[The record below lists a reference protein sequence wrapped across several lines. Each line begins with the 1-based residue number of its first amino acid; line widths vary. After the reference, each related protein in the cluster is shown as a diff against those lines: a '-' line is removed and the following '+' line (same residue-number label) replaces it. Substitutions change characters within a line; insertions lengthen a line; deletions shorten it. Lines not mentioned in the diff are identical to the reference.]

1 MRRVRALTFLT
12 ALAVIAIPARPEV
25 SLPTA
30 VQVLGN
36 VTNAARP
43 IGQALVIALN
53 LNSFDAIQT
62 YSLADGSFILPPLKA
77 GVYKIIA
84 IKQGFAPA
92 TATIVGTRADHRV
105 NLRLQ
110 SEAKAKG
117 RSAGQEIWEIRG
129 SLPPDILREVD
140 LVLAADE
147 PAQQQQFAAYEMP
160 RLRGEMF
167 SMTGVANHETAPA
180 FAQTAVGVQSRLGDN
195 WQIGLRGDLQ
205 RFTNAGETMRD
216 TLAETSVMEM
226 ELRSSP
232 RDSYRVASTRSIW
245 QIRDGEES
253 SGAVQ
258 AGLRS
263 HNFEWNHGDAS
274 VKVRYFEHDNLFR
287 TSQDG
292 ADVIEIGGD
301 TTVLQT
307 RRSDVG
313 VSLRVRQESL
323 RAGDTTPMR
332 TADLSANGRVE
343 VVPSFVL
350 HYGMASRLGI
360 DHSEVAPSTG
370 LEWRFA
376 KDTSIV
382 ASAAYKVHDEMTTAT
397 MPSLV
402 VWADDYQLLPRYS
415 YSVGVVST
423 RNEQNQLS
431 AIVTISAADA
441 PMRVVFNDGVHQ
453 FWDGLLVDAGDI
465 RRDIRLAYRRDIGS
479 VFAIDLAT
487 TAGTATPTGLSE
499 ALQKVYITGDLQT
512 IFTPTGTTLAVSYR
526 EIQQPQPRGVGDY
539 SSERVNVRMAQSLY
553 LPIDVKLLL
562 GLELARVQNSPFM
575 LDAMLD
581 DSSRKY
587 LGGLALNF

>member
-1 MRRVRALTFLT
+1 MSRVRALTFLT
-12 ALAVIAIPARPEV
+12 ALAVIAAPARPEV

-43 IGQALVIALN
+43 ISKALVIALN

-62 YSLADGSFILPPLKA
+62 YSLADGSFVLPPLTA

-84 IKQGFAPA
+84 IKQGFVPA
-92 TATIVGTRADHRV
+92 TATIVGTKADHRV
-105 NLRLQ
+105 TLRLQ

-117 RSAGQEIWEIRG
+117 RSAAQEIWEIRG

-140 LVLAADE
+140 LVLAENPPAAD
-147 PAQQQQFAAYEMP
+147 QFASYEMP

-167 SMTGVANHETAPA
+167 SMTAVANQEAAPA

-205 RFTNAGETMRD
+205 RFTDAGETVRD

-232 RDSYRVASTRSIW
+232 RDSYRVATTRSMW

-253 SGAVQ
+253 AGSVQ

-287 TSQDG
+287 SADDG

-332 TADLSANGRVE
+332 TADLSANGRLE
-343 VVPSFVL
+343 LVPSFVL

-360 DHSEVAPSTG
+360 DHSEVSPSTG
-370 LEWRFA
+370 LEWRFT
-376 KDTSIV
+376 KDTALV
-382 ASAAYKVHDEMTTAT
+382 ASAAYKVHDEITTAT
-397 MPSLV
+397 LPSLV
-402 VWADDYQLLPRYS
+402 VWTDDYQLLPRYS
-415 YSVGVVST
+415 YSVGIVST
-423 RNEQNQLS
+423 RNEQNRLS
-431 AIVTISAADA
+431 AIVTVSAADA
-441 PMRVVFNDGVHQ
+441 PMRVVFNEGAHQ

-465 RRDIRLAYRRDIGS
+465 RRDIRIAYRRDIGS
-479 VFAIDLAT
+479 IFAIDLAT
-487 TAGTATPTGLSE
+487 TAGTATSTGMSDT
-499 ALQKVYITGDLQT
+499 LQKVYITGDLQT

-526 EIQQPQPRGVGDY
+526 EIQQPQVQGAGDY
-539 SSERVNVRMAQSLY
+539 SSERVNLRMAQSLY

-562 GLELARVQNSPFM
+562 GVEMARVQNSPFL
-575 LDAMLD
+575 LDSLLE

>member
-1 MRRVRALTFLT
+1 MSRVRALTFLT
-12 ALAVIAIPARPEV
+12 ALAVIAAPARPEV

-43 IGQALVIALN
+43 ISKALVIALN

-62 YSLADGSFILPPLKA
+62 YSLADGSFVLPPLTA

-84 IKQGFAPA
+84 IKQGFVPA
-92 TATIVGTRADHRV
+92 TATIVGTKADHRV
-105 NLRLQ
+105 TLRLQ

-117 RSAGQEIWEIRG
+117 RSAAQEIWEIRG

-140 LVLAADE
+140 MVLAENPPAAD
-147 PAQQQQFAAYEMP
+147 QFASYEMP

-167 SMTGVANHETAPA
+167 SMTAVANQEAAPA

-205 RFTNAGETMRD
+205 RFTDAGETVRD

-232 RDSYRVASTRSIW
+232 RDSYRVATTRSMW

-253 SGAVQ
+253 AGSVQ

-287 TSQDG
+287 SADDG

-332 TADLSANGRVE
+332 TADLSANGRLE
-343 VVPSFVL
+343 LVPSFVL

-360 DHSEVAPSTG
+360 DHSEVSPSTG
-370 LEWRFA
+370 LEWRFT
-376 KDTSIV
+376 KDTALV
-382 ASAAYKVHDEMTTAT
+382 ASAAYKVHDEITTAT
-397 MPSLV
+397 LPSLV
-402 VWADDYQLLPRYS
+402 VWTDDYQLLPRYS
-415 YSVGVVST
+415 YSVGIVST
-423 RNEQNQLS
+423 RNEQNRLS
-431 AIVTISAADA
+431 AIVTVSAADA
-441 PMRVVFNDGVHQ
+441 PMRVVFNEGAHQ

-465 RRDIRLAYRRDIGS
+465 RRDIRIAYRRDIGS
-479 VFAIDLAT
+479 IFAIDLAT
-487 TAGTATPTGLSE
+487 TAGTATSTGMSDT
-499 ALQKVYITGDLQT
+499 LQKVYITGDLQT

-526 EIQQPQPRGVGDY
+526 EIQQPQVQGAGDY
-539 SSERVNVRMAQSLY
+539 SSERVNLRMAQSLY

-562 GLELARVQNSPFM
+562 GVEMARVQNSPFL
-575 LDAMLD
+575 LDSLLE

>member
-12 ALAVIAIPARPEV
+12 ALAVIAAPARPEV

-62 YSLADGSFILPPLKA
+62 YSLADGSFVLPPLKA

-84 IKQGFAPA
+84 IKHGFVPA
-92 TATIVGTRADHRV
+92 TATIVGTKADHRV
-105 NLRLQ
+105 SLRLQ

-117 RSAGQEIWEIRG
+117 RNAAQEIWEIRG

-140 LVLAADE
+140 LVLAEKPAE
-147 PAQQQQFAAYEMP
+147 PDQFASYEMP

-167 SMTGVANHETAPA
+167 SMTAVANHEAAPA

-205 RFTNAGETMRD
+205 RFTDAGQTVRD

-232 RDSYRVASTRSIW
+232 RDSYRVASTRSMW
-245 QIRDGEES
+245 QIRDGDES
-253 SGAVQ
+253 AGPVQ

-287 TSQDG
+287 SSQDG
-292 ADVIEIGGD
+292 ADVLEIGGD

-307 RRSDVG
+307 RRSDIG

-332 TADLSANGRVE
+332 TADLSANGRLE
-343 VVPSFVL
+343 VVPSFVV

-376 KDTSIV
+376 KDTSLV
-382 ASAAYKVHDEMTTAT
+382 ASAAYKVHDQITTAAL
-397 MPSLV
+397 PSLV
-402 VWADDYQLLPRYS
+402 VWSDDYQLLPRYS

-423 RNEQNQLS
+423 RNEQNRLS
-431 AIVTISAADA
+431 AIVTVSAADA
-441 PMRVVFNDGVHQ
+441 PMRVVFNDGAHQ

-465 RRDIRLAYRRDIGS
+465 RRDIRLAYRRDIGRI
-479 VFAIDLAT
+479 FAIDLAT
-487 TAGTATPTGLSE
+487 TAGTATPAGISE
-499 ALQKVYITGDLQT
+499 TMQKVYITGDLQT

-526 EIQQPQPRGVGDY
+526 EIQQPQLAGTGDY

-562 GLELARVQNSPFM
+562 GMELARVQNSPFL
-575 LDAMLD
+575 LDAMLE
-581 DSSRKY
+581 DSPRKY